1 MIFNQSTSNNQSTSQ
16 NIFYCGVQLM
26 IHQEELVRKRRLC
39 QPYIDIHCFTEY
51 TEALKILSLT
61 FHAIFSCPRIYNACR
76 LCKIRGNQLNKI
88 NQLISDKIYE
98 CTTLK
103 VRALMAKNS
112 SIKPLQL
119 PSHIQIISSPQC
131 KAFIC
136 DGCKAKIDEHYQFK
150 MQCIRNVNLQRFN
163 NAIGTGAVAPSNGI
177 ESSEPPATGTME
189 LMEAVPSS
197 SKVD

>member
-1 MIFNQSTSNNQSTSQ
+1 M
-16 NIFYCGVQLM
+16 VQDTNF
-26 IHQEELVRKRRLC
+26 I
-39 QPYIDIHCFTEY
+39 
-51 TEALKILSLT
+51 
-61 FHAIFSCPRIYNACR
+61 CPRIYNACR

-88 NQLISDKIYE
+88 NQQISDKIYE

-103 VRALMAKNS
+103 
-112 SIKPLQL
+112 
-119 PSHIQIISSPQC
+119 IISSPQC

-163 NAIGTGAVAPSNGI
+163 NAIGTGGATPSNGS
-177 ESSEPPATGTME
+177 ESSEPPATGT